1 MAGCCGLRNLG
12 NTCFMSAGIQCLA
25 ATPPLVR
32 FFLSEKSKFVK
43 SSGDSNEEASCSNG
57 VASKL
62 GLIAFNINFCNVLMF
77 SILQKAT

>member
-12 NTCFMSAGIQCLA
+12 NTCFMSAGLQCLA
-25 ATPPLVR
+25 ATPPLAR

-43 SSGDSNEEASCSNG
+43 SLGESNEEASCSNG

-62 GLIAFNINFCNVLMF
+62 GLTF
-77 SILQKAT
+77 SKF